1 MALDF
6 DNGSII
12 LPLQLP
18 LHLPWQNNKQSLN
31 VTAMLSPYLFDNYS
45 LTAALKKASERFTVQ
60 VLLNQQC
67 PVSSFLASSFNDAQC
82 LWCREVLLQCDG
94 QNAVFAQSWLNHAAC
109 KIGMDT
115 IGETPLGEILFTDP
129 SWQRGELEFFQ
140 MSGDTLQQLAGYVG
154 ENLQLQPAVWARRS
168 WFENGAAKILVCEV
182 FIAKQFY
189 DD

>member
-1 MALDF
+1 MAVDF
-6 DNGSII
+6 DNGSIN

-45 LTAALKKASERFTVQ
+45 LTAALKNAREQFSVQ
-60 VLLNQQC
+60 VLNNQQF
-67 PVSSFLASSFNDAQC
+67 PAPHFLAASFNEVQP

-94 QNAVFAQSWLNHAAC
+94 QNTVFAQSWLNPAAC
-109 KIGMDT
+109 HIGMDT
-115 IGETPLGEILFTDP
+115 IGETPLGEILFTDH
-129 SWQRGELEFFQ
+129 SWQRGELEFFEIT
-140 MSGDTLQQLAGYVG
+140 GEALQQLAEHIG
-154 ENLQLQPAVWARRS
+154 ENLHWQHGVWARRS
-168 WFENGAAKILVCEV
+168 WFKNGAAKILVCEV